1 MADGDDSTI
10 QSPSYH
16 HGDSKPS
23 DVEKG
28 ISSDTKQ
35 DEKHSAG
42 ASRDNEKA
50 ESDRENIVS
59 WEEPAE
65 SDPANP
71 MAWPKRRK
79 WLIIG
84 TMSFMTFLT

>member
-1 MADGDDSTI
+1 MADGEDSTI
-10 QSPSYH
+10 QSPSDH
-16 HGDSKPS
+16 HGDSKIS

-28 ISSDTKQ
+28 ISSDINQ
-35 DEKHSAG
+35 DEKHAEG
-42 ASRDNEKA
+42 APKDTEKA

-71 MAWPKRRK
+71 MAWPNRRK
-79 WLIIG
+79 WLIIA